1 MRMGKT
7 SKIDKKRVDLAKDST
22 NCTSNCHIE
31 RSDSVA
37 KNLKK
42 NKKDSANRKKIA
54 ESKNPISQMR
64 EDKSQS
70 LPLPNARG
78 GLRGWVDSANAE
90 SKRKNGDFIADS
102 ANEIR
107 DSAIHAKSAESTSLC
122 HCEARS
128 AEAIQKNNNMDCHD
142 FAMQNLAMTKKTQK
156 IAESNAKKTHPLTPS
171 AREGEDSNKSPLAR
185 EGGQNIDSAN
195 QSKITDSAPKHTLD
209 SASQNLKNP
218 HTQGDIFALQK
229 AIKYHF
235 KDENLLRLALT
246 HKSFDKR
253 TNNERLE
260 FLGDAVMDLIIG
272 EYAFKSL
279 VRCNEGDLTRIR
291 AAIVNEN
298 SFANL
303 ANRIN
308 LGTYLFISHSES
320 RNKGRKK
327 PSILSDAFEALIGA
341 IYLDGGLESARGVA
355 LALLEGEYKGV
366 ELENLFVDYKTALQ
380 ELTQAICGDL
390 PEYDLIASKGPDHNK
405 KFTMRVL
412 INAQEF
418 AKATGKSK
426 KEAEQE
432 CAKIA
437 YNRIKQ
443 RGAK

>member
-7 SKIDKKRVDLAKDST
+7 NKIGKKRVDTAKDSA
-22 NCTSNCHIE
+22 NRTSTCHIE

-70 LPLPNARG
+70 LPLPCGG
-78 GLRGWVDSANAE
+78 GLRGWVVSANAE
-90 SKRKNGDFIADS
+90 SNKKN
-102 ANEIR
+102 
-107 DSAIHAKSAESTSLC
+107 
-122 HCEARS
+122 
-128 AEAIQKNNNMDCHD
+128 QK
-142 FAMQNLAMTKKTQK
+142 F
-156 IAESNAKKTHPLTPS
+156 AESNAKKTHPLTPS

-185 EGGQNIDSAN
+185 EGGQKKDSTNRTQNAESK
-195 QSKITDSAPKHTLD
+195 SKITDSAPKHTLD
-209 SASQNLKNP
+209 STPQKLKNP
-218 HTQGDIFALQK
+218 YTQGDIFALQK
-229 AIKYHF
+229 AIKYNF

-308 LGTYLFISHSES
+308 LGAYLFISHSES

-366 ELENLFVDYKTALQ
+366 ELESLFVDYKTALQ

-443 RGAK
+443 RKGGS